1 MGFGLVFTGACEVW
15 CSERLAGKSPRF
27 EPFRPTNRCCVKFTA
42 EGSSSLVAGYQ
53 NGRLSV
59 TAEQTPLAEILQA
72 IALKTGIEIKG
83 FERLRAKVS
92 VRFSQTPLSE
102 GLRTLFREVG
112 NVSHVVMWAPSRER
126 NARIVKVI
134 ISDQRSAPASE
145 EARDIQDSELVVLD
159 QSLTSHL
166 DASMRRW
173 AVEQFAEQAD
183 EESFAVLLGSLE
195 DQDANVRL
203 AALNGIAQRG
213 DAAVEPIKAM
223 LGRETDLAV
232 LETATQFLGQ
242 FGGEEA
248 ADLLAQML
256 NDRNI
261 QVRTAAV
268 EALGYSESANA
279 TEALTQ
285 AAQDPEPG
293 VRVRAISTLAYYVQN
308 EEARAAVK
316 QALSDGDETVRNEAR
331 SLMEVFET
339 RDPRQRG
346 GDGDVKEN

>member
-1 MGFGLVFTGACEVW
+1 MI
-15 CSERLAGKSPRF
+15 
-27 EPFRPTNRCCVKFTA
+27 
-42 EGSSSLVAGYQ
+42 
-53 NGRLSV
+53 
-59 TAEQTPLAEILQA
+59 AEQTPLAEILQA
-72 IALKTGIEIKG
+72 VALKTGIEIKG

-102 GLRTLFREVG
+102 GLRTLFRKVG
-112 NVSHVVMWAPSRER
+112 TVSHVVMWAPSRER

-134 ISDQRSAPASE
+134 ISDQRSAASE
-145 EARDIQDSELVVLD
+145 EAREIQDRAVLD
-159 QSLTSHL
+159 RSLTSHL

-213 DAAVEPIKAM
+213 DTAVEPIKAM

-232 LETATQFLGQ
+232 LETAAQFLGQ

-248 ADLLAQML
+248 ADLLGQML

-293 VRVRAISTLAYYVQN
+293 VRIRAISTLAYYVQN
-308 EEARAAVK
+308 EEARAVVK
-316 QALSDGDETVRNEAR
+316 QALSDGDETVRDEAR
-331 SLMEVFET
+331 SLMEVFENARSAT
-339 RDPRQRG
+339 ERR
-346 GDGDVKEN
+346 